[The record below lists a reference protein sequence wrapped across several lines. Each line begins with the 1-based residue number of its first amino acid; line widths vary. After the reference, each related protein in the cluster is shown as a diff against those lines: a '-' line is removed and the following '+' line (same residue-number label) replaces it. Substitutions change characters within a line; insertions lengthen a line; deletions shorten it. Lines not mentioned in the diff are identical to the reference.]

1 MKKAKLFSVIIPV
14 LASAFL
20 IGGTTQE
27 TKAASTYSTTE
38 TYYGAGY
45 YEQDSTYNM
54 QMQANFGGSGVNL
67 NTVVSGYTSVKSA
80 TSTSSD
86 IVSIAS
92 NSYPTIKDA
101 LNSTNGLGG
110 YGTGGSASASIS
122 YSPKAAAYALHNKH
136 SNLTQGRVHEVY
148 LFYGVSDN

>member
-1 MKKAKLFSVIIPV
+1 MKKAKLFGVIIPV

-54 QMQANFGGSGVNL
+54 QMQANFGGSGTSL
-67 NTVVSGYTSVKSA
+67 NAIITGYTTIKSA
-80 TSTSSD
+80 SSTTSSD
-86 IVSIAS
+86 VVSISS
-92 NSYPTIKDA
+92 NAYATADNAISKT
-101 LNSTNGLGG
+101 NSIGG
-110 YGTGGSASASIS
+110 YGNGGSASASIKYTVS
-122 YSPKAAAYALHNKH
+122 KTAKAQLNTHTNHTKGAVY
-136 SNLTQGRVHEVY
+136 TVY
-148 LFYGVSDN
+148 LFYKES